1 MKKLLLLSLIVL
13 SINAFGQFTK
23 PILYQGINSEI
34 RNKGAS
40 QIRLASMMDSLVKS
54 LQVNLVSGTNI
65 KTINGLSLLGSGN
78 IVISSGGGV
87 WGTIT
92 GTLSDQTDL
101 INALNLKSPISSPI
115 FTGVPSAPTA
125 APGTSTTQLATTAF
139 VANAVTA
146 GSVAD
151 GDKGDITVSGG
162 GATWTIDNLAVT
174 NSKINDVAAT
184 KITGILPIANGGS
197 NSSSQ
202 STNGINYYNG
212 TSITSDATKLSY
224 DGNLVKVQNTG
235 TNPGVAPTG
244 TLVNAIYQSNTNNG
258 RISGETYGNITN
270 GFAFNSSTAGGTIAS
285 PTAVATDRIIGAFN
299 ARGYRATGFS
309 TGSNAAMTFN
319 ASATFTD
326 TSTPTHIIFQTTPS
340 GSTTLTERFRIGS
353 AGQLG
358 IGGANYG
365 TSGQTIISGGS
376 ASAPSWGA
384 YAQSNLSGL
393 GTGVTTALGV
403 NTGTAGSFVVNGGAL
418 GTPSSGV
425 ATNLTG
431 TASGLT
437 AGNVTTNA
445 NLTGAVTSVGNATSL
460 GSFTSSNLSVALT
473 DETGSGASVFSVSP
487 ALTGAP
493 TSPTP
498 AVSSNNTTIATTGFG
513 RSLIGYVNPEMYGAV
528 GDGVTNDQAALQSC
542 VNSGSECRLQ
552 NKNYFS
558 STSIV
563 LPDNAVLSGMG
574 ALSIISTTANISL
587 ISIQGINTTVQDL
600 TLKGNDAGAAQDLYS
615 MVGNGAFTLYRYGA
629 ILENVLLLD
638 AGRAGVYVTN
648 VVGSSSGTKHEGG
661 FRGNSVRASSCAIGF
676 LFDTRGEYS
685 SLTNCHADNCV
696 SYGVRMNSGNNNW
709 TGGAINDNL
718 VGVYLGSGTNDGH
731 SVMSGTKINHNGT
744 NVQSVSTANG
754 YMFDGCML
762 YAGNVSLNGATGIK
776 FHSCEFSTFSIS
788 STTSTSEFKDCY
800 FVTTPTS
807 ISFTGTPPAFWN
819 TTVLTGVYT
828 NMYGMLGATS
838 TAQVHIKGAGTTNT
852 TSSLYVSDNSGNR
865 AIEIR
870 DDLAIRLFANG
881 TPFNILSVDGS
892 NTLSKTGGSIQFNSV
907 NEKGVF
913 NAKGV
918 TFRAGTSAS
927 NTAPIYLTSGTNM
940 TTPESGAVEFDGT
953 NVFVTSGSTRY
964 IKYKGLS
971 GSATL
976 DFGSIAPQGSASL
989 TITVTGAADG
999 DEVIPGVPNGSFT
1012 TGLIYTMR
1020 VSGPNTVTVDVYNGS
1035 VGSIDP
1041 ASGTFKASVIKR

>member
-1 MKKLLLLSLIVL
+1 MKKLLLLSLIIL

-65 KTINGLSLLGSGN
+65 KTINGVSLLGSGN
-78 IVISSGGGV
+78 IVISSGGGI

-101 INALNLKSPISSPI
+101 INALNLKSPLSSPI

-125 APGTSTTQLATTAF
+125 SPGTSTTQLATTAF

-151 GDKGDITVSGG
+151 GDKGDITVSGTG
-162 GATWTIDNLAVT
+162 SIWTIDNSAV
-174 NSKINDVAAT
+174 NSAKIASN
-184 KITGILPIANGGS
+184 IALSGS
-197 NSSSQ
+197 
-202 STNGINYYNG
+202 
-212 TSITSDATKLSY
+212 
-224 DGNLVKVQNTG
+224 
-235 TNPGVAPTG
+235 PT
-244 TLVNAIYQSNTNNG
+244 TTTQTANTNN
-258 RISGETYGNITN
+258 T
-270 GFAFNSSTAGGTIAS
+270 TI
-285 PTAVATDRIIGAFN
+285 
-299 ARGYRATGFS
+299 
-309 TGSNAAMTFN
+309 
-319 ASATFTD
+319 
-326 TSTPTHIIFQTTPS
+326 
-340 GSTTLTERFRIGS
+340 STT
-353 AGQLG
+353 
-358 IGGANYG
+358 
-365 TSGQTIISGGS
+365 
-376 ASAPSWGA
+376 A
-384 YAQSNLSGL
+384 YVDAKVVDAIND
-393 GTGVTTALGV
+393 GVTTTASSQNALFDALATKQTTLVSGSNIKTVNSNSLLGSGNVAVGDALVANPLSQFSSTTSAQLRGV
-403 NTGTAGSFVVNGGAL
+403 ISDESGTGNAYFQGGDAGTPSALVGTNITGTA
-418 GTPSSGV
+418 P
-425 ATNLTG
+425 
-431 TASGLT
+431 GLT
-437 AGNVTTNA
+437 AGTVTTNA
-445 NLTGAVTSVGNATSL
+445 NLTGAVTSTGNATSL
-460 GSFTSSNLSVALT
+460 GSFTSANLSGALT
-473 DETGSGASVFSVSP
+473 DETGTGVAVFATSP
-487 ALTGAP
+487 AFVGTPTVPTAALTVNSTQIP
-493 TSPTP
+493 S
-498 AVSSNNTTIATTGFG
+498 IAFT
-513 RSLIGYVNPEMYGAV
+513 RSLIGFVTPEMYGAV

-600 TLKGNDAGAAQDLYS
+600 TLKGNDTGAAQDLYS

-685 SLTNCHADNCV
+685 SMTNCHADNCV

-828 NMYGMLGATS
+828 NMYGMLGSTS

-852 TSSLYVSDNSGNR
+852 TSSFYVSDNSGNR

-881 TPFNILSVDGS
+881 TPFNVLSVDGS

-918 TFRAGTSAS
+918 TFRASTSAA
-927 NTAPIYLTSGTNM
+927 NTAPLYITSGTLM
-940 TTPESGAVEFDGT
+940 TTPEAGAMEFDGT
-953 NVFVTSGSTRY
+953 NMYFTPGSVRYLKFVGLVGS
-964 IKYKGLS
+964 S
-971 GSATL
+971 SL
-976 DFGSIAPQGSASL
+976 DFGSIGPQSQSSL

-999 DEVIPGVPNGSFT
+999 DEVVLGVPNASFT
-1012 TGLIYTMR
+1012 AGLIFTAR
-1020 VSGPNTVTVDVYNGS
+1020 VSSANTVSIQCYNGT
-1035 VGSIDP
+1035 VGAIDP